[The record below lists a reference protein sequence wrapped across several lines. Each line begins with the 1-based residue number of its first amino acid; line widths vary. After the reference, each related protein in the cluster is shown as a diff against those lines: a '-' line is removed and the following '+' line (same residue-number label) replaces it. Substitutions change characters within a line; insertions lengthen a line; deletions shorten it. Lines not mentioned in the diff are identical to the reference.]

1 MSETANYQLYL
12 TDDDSTLFKEWR
24 EKINGTDNSN
34 MVKIDT
40 ALAGKAQRSA
50 IINATLTAGGWAG
63 DAAPFQQVIAI
74 DGLTAEQNGS
84 ASLAQNVSAEQLTA
98 AKAASMRVS
107 AQAEGTLTITADG
120 DKPTVDIPI
129 VVILLG

>member
-50 IINATLTAGGWAG
+50 IVNATLTAGGWTG
-63 DAAPFQQVIAI
+63 DTAPFQQVIAI

-84 ASLAQNVSAEQLTA
+84 ASLAQNVSAEQLSA

-107 AQAEGTLTITADG
+107 AQGEGTLTITADG
-120 DKPTVDIPI
+120 DKPAVDIPI

>member
-98 AKAASMRVS
+98 AKAASMPAS
-107 AQAEGTLTITADG
+107 QA
-120 DKPTVDIPI
+120 
-129 VVILLG
+129 LLFGARAI